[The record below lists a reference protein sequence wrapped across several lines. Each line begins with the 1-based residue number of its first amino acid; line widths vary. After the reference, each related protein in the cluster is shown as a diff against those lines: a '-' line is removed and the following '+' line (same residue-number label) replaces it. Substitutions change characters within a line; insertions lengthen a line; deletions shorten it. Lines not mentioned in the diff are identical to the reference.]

1 MKKLLF
7 IAMLVSY
14 SAFHAQVKIAKIIK
28 SEKVIPKDEYGRVKE
43 GLIKMKFT
51 LSSGQ
56 SVVYEQEVQQNSYDV
71 GNRTWQYLG
80 VNDSKNAF
88 VVSEYC
94 DHYAA
99 GTKHYEIHFF
109 EFRYN
114 SYSKKYELNEIF
126 SGNQTGMP
134 YLGRFVVEEGWSF
147 GGLNYDHVTMYKNND
162 EWMVTTDKKT
172 NGERYLTAF
181 EMGGD

>member
-1 MKKLLF
+1 MKKLLI
-7 IAMLVSY
+7 IAILVSNY
-14 SAFHAQVKIAKIIK
+14 AFHAQVKIAKITK

-56 SVVYEQEVQQNSYDV
+56 SVVYEQEVQQNSYDM

-80 VNDSKNAF
+80 VNYSKDAF

-99 GTKHYEIHFF
+99 GRKHYSIHFF

-126 SGNQTGMP
+126 SGDETGMP
-134 YLGRFVVEEGWSF
+134 YLGMFLLEDGWTLGELEGDF
-147 GGLNYDHVTMYKNND
+147 VTMFKNDNK
-162 EWMVTTDKKT
+162 WVVTTGKKT
-172 NGERYLTAF
+172 NGERYLTAY
-181 EMGGD
+181 